1 MDTPKILR
9 LMLATAL
16 VSSAAA
22 VAWMCRPGVSDSA
35 SARTDASQAA
45 PTDCSDARCAARR
58 VIGPASTSCAS
69 AIEQLA
75 AFGARWTDTAG
86 NGPRFDRFA
95 WLRQE
100 AGTIV
105 LAGRRAEFRNG
116 ADAYLPVDY
125 ECDFDPARLAV
136 LDVRARPRAA
146 STSASTSVET
156 APCAD
161 R

>member
-1 MDTPKILR
+1 MDTPKIHR
-9 LMLATAL
+9 WMLATAL
-16 VSSAAA
+16 AASAAA
-22 VAWMCRPGVSDSA
+22 VAWFGRPALPESA
-35 SARTDASQAA
+35 SARADASQAA
-45 PTDCSDARCAARR
+45 PARCSDARCAARR
-58 VIGPASTSCAS
+58 VIGPASASCSS

-75 AFGARWTDTAG
+75 AFGARWTDTADA
-86 NGPRFDRFA
+86 GPRFDRFA
-95 WLRQE
+95 WLRQD

-136 LDVRARPRAA
+136 LEVRARPQP
-146 STSASTSVET
+146 ASTSVAT
-156 APCAD
+156 TPAAD